1 MDEDMEEVE
10 IVFAQRLASGE
21 PIARQRAIKH
31 LQIHIRERALAE
43 KGFSSDSLTRLC
55 KGLHYALWMQDK
67 MILQEEIAEEI
78 CALVGLFRTEEQLL
92 EFVEAMLMTLSKEWP
107 NIDRWRMDKFLM
119 FIRRLIRTLFLRLAF
134 RGWEPP
140 LCAQYLQFFRLSLLS
155 AHSIFCE
162 SLKFHCASIWLDELD
177 NATTAT
183 SPKDTAAINGG
194 ENSRNNPMDGQRSLE
209 FVRPYVQLL
218 QEPIS
223 DTFFRSICSEIFDTI
238 LCDFEQRKVENL
250 EVVGEEEGD
259 NGEGKEA
266 KETDGTSPTLE
277 FDYKRIGQLLFEA
290 GKQQG
295 VPSRRRKRIY
305 ALCKKFE
312 CAAKGIDPF
321 PVPDLEGIKLQKKKR
336 RRFTNRN

>member
-31 LQIHIRERALAE
+31 LQIHIKERALAE

-67 MILQEEIAEEI
+67 MTLQEELAEDI
-78 CALVGLFRTEEQLL
+78 CSLVGLFRTEEQLL

-119 FIRRLIRTLFLRLAF
+119 FIRRLIRTLFHRLAF
-134 RGWEPP
+134 RGWESP
-140 LCAQYLQFFRLSLLS
+140 LCAQYLQFFRASLLS
-155 AHSIFCE
+155 AHSLFCE
-162 SLKFHCASIWLDELD
+162 SLKFHCASVWLDELD

-183 SPKDTAAINGG
+183 SPKG
-194 ENSRNNPMDGQRSLE
+194 ENGRNNPMDGQRSLD

-223 DTFFRSICSEIFDTI
+223 DTFFRSICSDIFDTI

-250 EVVGEEEGD
+250 EAVGGEEGGD
-259 NGEGKEA
+259 GEGEGVKES
-266 KETDGTSPTLE
+266 EGTLPTLE

-336 RRFTNRN
+336 RRFNNRS

>member
-31 LQIHIRERALAE
+31 LQIHIKERALVE

-67 MILQEEIAEEI
+67 MTLQEELAEDI
-78 CALVGLFRTEEQLL
+78 CSLVGLFRTEEQLL

-119 FIRRLIRTLFLRLAF
+119 VYPPFDSHFVSPIGFPRLGIAVI
-134 RGWEPP
+134 
-140 LCAQYLQFFRLSLLS
+140 
-155 AHSIFCE
+155 AHSLFCE
-162 SLKFHCASIWLDELD
+162 SLKFHCASVWLDELD

-183 SPKDTAAINGG
+183 SPKG
-194 ENSRNNPMDGQRSLE
+194 ENGRNNPMDGQCSLD

-223 DTFFRSICSEIFDTI
+223 DTFFRSICSDIFDTI

-250 EVVGEEEGD
+250 EAVGGEEGGDGEDEG
-259 NGEGKEA
+259 A
-266 KETDGTSPTLE
+266 KESEGTSPTLE

-336 RRFTNRN
+336 RRFNNRS